1 MPEKEI
7 PLQYDFFSGELVD
20 NRTRKQKRA
29 DRQANGDQQI
39 EMFTQR
45 DLAQFGVRSRSEMAL
60 LTAKGTPV
68 AMALEM
74 EDPRT
79 EEQKELDR
87 QKAAEDLT
95 NPLPELEPAQPE

>member
-1 MPEKEI
+1 MSEKEI
-7 PLQYDFFSGELVD
+7 PLQHDLFSGELVD
-20 NRTRKQKRA
+20 NRTRKQKSA
-29 DRQANGDQQI
+29 ARQSNGDQQI

-79 EEQKELDR
+79 EEEKELDR
-87 QKAAEDLT
+87 QKAAQDVT
-95 NPLPELEPAQPE
+95 YPLPEVDPPEH